1 MKRSLPV
8 FGLCLTLSVLLTSV
22 AVGQSTSTQAEREKW
37 FIDWA
42 LEQVCPVAV
51 DQGLCRLN
59 PDFAAELAI
68 IKANSSRCAQG
79 LGWQSTKTDTA
90 DKCQFWIVGGKD
102 MSAMSQLMQGDSQA
116 FRNAL
121 PWSWFV
127 DVYYESSQTYHVR
140 GDGISLGPFVS
151 FFECERRRTRASR
164 VGMPVTYCK
173 AERTIVNGS
182 TRPGPGWHGHVKPV
196 TPAAAVTYG
205 PDVTLR

>member
-1 MKRSLPV
+1 MKRSLSV
-8 FGLCLTLSVLLTSV
+8 FSLCLTLSVLLASV
-22 AVGQSTSTQAEREKW
+22 AVGQSTSTQAERAKW
-37 FIDWA
+37 LIDWA
-42 LEQVCPVAV
+42 LAQVCPVAV

-90 DKCQFWIVGGKD
+90 DKCQFWIEVGKD
-102 MSAMSQLMQGDSQA
+102 MSAMSQLMQADSQA

-173 AERTIVNGS
+173 AEKTIVNGK
-182 TRPGPGWHGHVKPV
+182 RRHGPGFYGILM
-196 TPAAAVTYG
+196 PATNVPTVITD
-205 PDVTLR
+205 PN

>member
-1 MKRSLPV
+1 M
-8 FGLCLTLSVLLTSV
+8 LLASV
-22 AVGQSTSTQAEREKW
+22 AVGQSTLTQAEREKW

-51 DQGLCRLN
+51 DQDLCRLN

-90 DKCQFWIVGGKD
+90 DKCQFWTVVGKD
-102 MSAMSQLMQGDSQA
+102 LSAMSQLMQGDSQA

-127 DVYYESSQTYHVR
+127 DVYYESSQIYHVR

-151 FFECERRRTRASR
+151 FFECERRRTRAR
-164 VGMPVTYCK
+164 RIGMPVTSCI
-173 AERTIVNGS
+173 AEKTIVNGK
-182 TRPGPGWHGHVKPV
+182 RRHGPGFYGILMPV
-196 TPAAAVTYG
+196 TNVPTVIID
-205 PDVTLR
+205 PD

>member
-8 FGLCLTLSVLLTSV
+8 FGLCLTLSVLLASV
-22 AVGQSTSTQAEREKW
+22 AVGQSTSTLAEQKKL
-37 FIDWA
+37 FIEWA
-42 LEQVCPVAV
+42 LAQLCPVAV

-79 LGWQSTKTDTA
+79 LGWQSTNTDTA
-90 DKCQFWIVGGKD
+90 DKCQFWLMADKD
-102 MSAMSQLMQGDSQA
+102 LSAMSQLMQGDSQA

-151 FFECERRRTRASR
+151 FFECERRRTRAR
-164 VGMPVTYCK
+164 RIGMPVTSCI
-173 AERTIVNGS
+173 AEKTIVNGKR
-182 TRPGPGWHGHVKPV
+182 RPGSGFYGILM
-196 TPAAAVTYG
+196 PATNVPTVITD
-205 PDVTLR
+205 PN